1 MNIWKKTNIKKIEI
15 SKINSDPFNDDIWKK
30 KISTKIKLNIKN
42 LKKKNSKY
50 FLTSSPLP
58 LIILS
63 LSKKKISIADYGSG
77 DQEVLFQLINN
88 KIENKKIKIDSIE
101 VPEITKLLK
110 KNIKKKKYKNIEVNF
125 LDSFNHNKKYDF
137 VHISDSLQYNLD
149 WKNFLEKIIKKKPKF
164 VILNNLT
171 SGSFK
176 TYITEQRFYDKK
188 LPYIFFNENE
198 IIKYFKNYRI
208 CRYLFLNRIKDEYQK
223 YPQKNFNEKER
234 LGYPKTLILIRN

>member
-1 MNIWKKTNIKKIEI
+1 MNIWKKTNIKEIKI
-15 SKINSDPFNDDIWKK
+15 SNINSDPFNNNIWKK

-42 LKKKNSKY
+42 LKKRNSKY
-50 FLTSSPLP
+50 FLTNSPLP
-58 LIILS
+58 LIILG

-88 KIENKKIKIDSIE
+88 KIDDKKFKIDSIE
-101 VPEITKLLK
+101 VPEITRLLK
-110 KNIKKKKYKNIEVNF
+110 RKIKKKKYKNIEVNF

-149 WKNFLEKIIKKKPKF
+149 WKNFLKKIIKKKPKF

-171 SGSFK
+171 SGNFK
-176 TYITEQRFYDKK
+176 TYITEQKFYDKK

-198 IIKYFKNYRI
+198 VLNYFENYRI

-223 YPQKNFNEKER
+223 YPQKNFKKKER
-234 LGYPKTLILIRN
+234 LGYPKTLILIKN

>member
-1 MNIWKKTNIKKIEI
+1 MDIWKKTNIKKINI
-15 SKINSDPFNDDIWKK
+15 SKVNSDPFNNSIWKE

-42 LKKKNSKY
+42 LKVKNSKY

-58 LIILS
+58 LIILG
-63 LSKKKISIADYGSG
+63 LNKKKISIADYGSG

-88 KIENKKIKIDSIE
+88 KIDNKKFKIDSIE

-110 KNIKKKKYKNIEVNF
+110 SNIKKKKYKNIEVNF
-125 LDSFNHNKKYDF
+125 LDNFNHSKKYDF
-137 VHISDSLQYNLD
+137 IHISNSLQYNLD
-149 WKNFLEKIIKKKPKF
+149 WKNFLKKIIQKKPKF

-171 SGSFK
+171 SGNYK

-198 IIKYFKNYRI
+198 VINYFKNYRV
-208 CRYLFLNRIKDEYQK
+208 CRYLFLNRINDEYQK
-223 YPQKNFNEKER
+223 YPQKNFKKKER
-234 LGYPKTLILIRN
+234 LGYPKTLVLIRN